1 MDSTQSDCVHARAGY
16 VKEGNLCRWHPPVE
30 REGAEDCVYLASFRP
45 ELNEH
50 KQAHIVFETLL
61 QQLTHTFLTASE
73 LGGTEKRPAPEGN
86 SKAGGTGVWECACDM
101 QRMCV
106 CNPSPPLEAEKQKEM
121 TSRYSLPV
129 CVCVCV

>member
-1 MDSTQSDCVHARAGY
+1 M
-16 VKEGNLCRWHPPVE
+16 KEGNLCRWHPPVE

-101 QRMCV
+101 QRMWSEATRMSANRPV
-106 CNPSPPLEAEKQKEM
+106 TVHSTGNPDYSAPLW
-121 TSRYSLPV
+121 SRNCMVHSQTHDWLH
-129 CVCVCV
+129 